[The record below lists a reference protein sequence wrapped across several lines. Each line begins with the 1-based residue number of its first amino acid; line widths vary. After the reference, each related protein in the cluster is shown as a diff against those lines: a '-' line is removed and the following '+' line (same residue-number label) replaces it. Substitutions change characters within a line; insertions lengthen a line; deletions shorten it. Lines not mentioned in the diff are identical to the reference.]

1 MSTLPW
7 RTTPPTESDLDAF
20 NMLMIPQRLP
30 SSFGS
35 RGTAI
40 HISQYKE
47 GSEWRPTKE
56 ARERIQT
63 GQPATEFMKMCASCR
78 YWQKWAKPGGECK
91 RNSPQAVLLHVDI
104 DDTEHFAVWPG
115 TDDADWCGEWEA
127 RQ

>member
-56 ARERIQT
+56 ARKRIQT
-63 GQPATEFMKMCASCR
+63 GQPATEFMKMCVSCR
-78 YWQKWAKPGGECK
+78 YWQKWAKPGGDCR
-91 RNSPQAVLLHVDI
+91 RNSPQVVLLHADI
-104 DDTEHFAVWPG
+104 DDTEHFSVWPG
-115 TDDADWCGEWEA
+115 TD
-127 RQ
+127 RKSVV